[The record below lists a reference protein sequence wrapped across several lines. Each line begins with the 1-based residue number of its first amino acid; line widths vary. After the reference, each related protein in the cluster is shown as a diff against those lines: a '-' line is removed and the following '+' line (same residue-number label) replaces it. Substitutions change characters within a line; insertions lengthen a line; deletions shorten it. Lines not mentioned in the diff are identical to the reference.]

1 MAGLHIKVSTS
12 QAITIGTSPTQKTL
26 LSYTAPAGGA
36 RVNKI
41 VVEGEATSTTAAK
54 GQVNIVKGGSGGT
67 SSSPVSPVKSHG
79 HTGSPA
85 GTSKE
90 AYSANPTGGTV
101 IDRGSFNTYGG
112 KVFPDEII
120 LNPNEMIEVQAMAA
134 APVGATVNM
143 YIEE

>member
-67 SSSPVSPVKSHG
+67 GTTVTPAKSHG
-79 HTGSPA
+79 HTGSAA

-90 AYSANPTGGTV
+90 AYSSNPTGGTV

-112 KVFPDEII
+112 KVFADEII
-120 LNPNEMIEVQAMAA
+120 LNPSEMIEVQGMAA

>member
-12 QAITIGTSPTQKTL
+12 QAITMGTSPTQVTL

-36 RVNKI
+36 RVKKI
-41 VVEGEATSTTAAK
+41 VVESEATSTTAAK
-54 GQVNIVKGGSGGT
+54 GQAILKKGGSGGT
-67 SSSPVSPVKSHG
+67 GTSVTPAKSHG

-90 AYSANPTGGTV
+90 GYSSNPTGGTV
-101 IDRGSFNTYGG
+101 IDRGSLNTYGG
-112 KVFPDEII
+112 KVFADEII
-120 LNPNEMIEVQAMAA
+120 LNPSEMIEVQAMAA

-143 YIEE
+143 FIEE